1 MIHGVRGRSIGLGI
15 LLRMGKAPRWTPE
28 ELTSAVAASTSLAQV
43 IGLLGLRVAGGNY
56 ATIRNAIERM
66 GLDTTHFR
74 GQSWS
79 KGLKMPPRRP
89 LDDYLSNR
97 CPIQSYGL
105 KRRLLREGIFEPRC
119 NKCRGTEW
127 LGEPL
132 PLELEHRDGNP
143 GNNQLSNLELLC
155 PNCHAQTPTYRS
167 RNRKRA

>member
-1 MIHGVRGRSIGLGI
+1 MI
-15 LLRMGKAPRWTPE
+15 
-28 ELTSAVAASTSLAQV
+28 Q
-43 IGLLGLRVAGGNY
+43 
-56 ATIRNAIERM
+56 
-66 GLDTTHFR
+66 
-74 GQSWS
+74 
-79 KGLKMPPRRP
+79 
-89 LDDYLSNR
+89 DDYLSNR

-127 LGEPL
+127 LGEPI

-143 GNNQLSNLELLC
+143 TNNQLSNLELLC